1 LSNTYPLT
9 LKKTLLRPLQLE
21 WNNDPKSNNI
31 RIWIAEDDAELREIL
46 GDSLAHGQREI
57 RLFEDGQAVL
67 EAVRSSSLDILVTD
81 LIMPGVDGLQL
92 LNEVKRVHPESIV
105 IIMTGYGSLDSA
117 IQAIRGGAYD
127 YIRKPFKL
135 EEMKI
140 AITNVCEKIF
150 LMRENKYLLH
160 RLQETMED
168 LEHLKTKWDE
178 HLTKL
183 MNIYWVISKENMDS
197 EMEIILKQMD
207 PRPPDYE
214 VKKGVPQGKT
224 LDRLD
229 RLIQFKR
236 EGLIN
241 DEEFSSFK
249 KILFEKLKE
258 T

>member
-1 LSNTYPLT
+1 M
-9 LKKTLLRPLQLE
+9 E
-21 WNNDPKSNNI
+21 NDSKSNI

-46 GDSLAHGQREI
+46 GASLAHGQREI

-67 EAVRSSSLDILVTD
+67 EAVRSSSFDILVTD
-81 LIMPGVDGLQL
+81 LFMPGVDGLQL

-105 IIMTGYGSLDSA
+105 IIMTGYASLDTA

-135 EEMKI
+135 EEMEI
-140 AITNVCEKIF
+140 AITHVCEKIF
-150 LMRENKYLLH
+150 LVRENKYLLQ
-160 RLQETMED
+160 RLKETMED
-168 LEHLKTKWDE
+168 LEYLKTRWDE
-178 HLTKL
+178 HLTNL
-183 MNIYWVISKENMDS
+183 MNIYWVISKENKDP

-214 VKKGVPQGKT
+214 VKKGVSQGKA

-249 KILFEKLKE
+249 KILFEKIKE

>member
-1 LSNTYPLT
+1 
-9 LKKTLLRPLQLE
+9 
-21 WNNDPKSNNI
+21 
-31 RIWIAEDDAELREIL
+31 
-46 GDSLAHGQREI
+46 
-57 RLFEDGQAVL
+57 
-67 EAVRSSSLDILVTD
+67 
-81 LIMPGVDGLQL
+81 
-92 LNEVKRVHPESIV
+92 
-105 IIMTGYGSLDSA
+105 
-117 IQAIRGGAYD
+117 
-127 YIRKPFKL
+127 
-135 EEMKI
+135 
-140 AITNVCEKIF
+140 
-150 LMRENKYLLH
+150 
-160 RLQETMED
+160 MED

-224 LDRLD
+224 LERLD